1 MSWLV
6 KELEKVNQFLEGQA
20 KILSRESMGNLLDAQ
35 CKQFMQVMK
44 RAGTAVDI
52 ASAGELSQLIAQGP
66 WGNNQ
71 KEHLGGVLTEVVAG
85 VHGDSSNPSPRGRR
99 PSQTLK
105 GIACFLTPSDLE
117 TLKNPDALNAVK
129 IQTMVSRCYQLG
141 LHLPSETTVQHIV
154 ASGLDLGMQSK
165 SPEARFHLVR
175 EFKGQMK
182 QKVKHSDPPPV
193 FLTTFPAS
201 PDLLPEP
208 LFDAAYADEKPNKI
222 DQGIASAGVG
232 SHGVACRRTNTLVRG
247 SSSSGLDEQNGNQQ
261 TMLMNMC
268 MNMCMNMMGGCAG
281 GGGLENLQ
289 VFRDKRKQK
298 ALTNAQSA
306 PPPGESAVA
315 PLALEDGTCGPIS
328 KAPKTEMPVQSESEV
343 VSKDTQQAAQ
353 NSQVEGTAL
362 FDLGENNAKPTN
374 KNPKEVVK
382 ILQEAQDKKKAAKKE
397 TKGTSSTSMKR
408 PSCAPKKKS
417 NKPIKSESSV
427 PKGGSGSKTKYPN
440 PPKSGE
446 GTFHWKGGKV
456 HRSDRTGSWRVFI
469 KASDRCDRKILWR
482 GDEVSSFRK
491 ALQMIEDGNK

>member
-20 KILSRESMGNLLDAQ
+20 KILSRESMGNLLNAQ

-52 ASAGELSQLIAQGP
+52 ASAGELSKLIAQGP

-71 KEHLGGVLTEVVAG
+71 KEHLGGALTEVVAG
-85 VHGDSSNPSPRGRR
+85 VQPDSSNPSPRARR

-105 GIACFLTPSDLE
+105 GIACFLTQSDLE
-117 TLKNPDALNAVK
+117 TLKNPEALNAVK
-129 IQTMVSRCYQLG
+129 IQTMVSRCYLMG

-154 ASGLDLGMQSK
+154 ASGLDLGMESK
-165 SPEARFHLVR
+165 TPEARFHLVR
-175 EFKGQMK
+175 EFKGQLK

-232 SHGVACRRTNTLVRG
+232 SHGVACRRTHTLVRG
-247 SSSSGLDEQNGNQQ
+247 SSKSGLDEQNGNQ
-261 TMLMNMC
+261 LAMC
-268 MNMCMNMMGGCAG
+268 MNMCMNMMSMMGGGGAG

-298 ALTNAQSA
+298 ALTNALSA

-315 PLALEDGTCGPIS
+315 PLALEDGSCGPIS
-328 KAPKTEMPVQSESEV
+328 KAPKKEMPVESKSEV
-343 VSKDTQQAAQ
+343 VPKDTQQAAQ
-353 NSQVEGTAL
+353 NSQVEGAAL
-362 FDLGENNAKPTN
+362 FDLGENDVKPTN
-374 KNPKEVVK
+374 KNPKEVVQ

-417 NKPIKSESSV
+417 NKPIQSESSV

>member
-1 MSWLV
+1 M
-6 KELEKVNQFLEGQA
+6 
-20 KILSRESMGNLLDAQ
+20 
-35 CKQFMQVMK
+35 
-44 RAGTAVDI
+44 T
-52 ASAGELSQLIAQGP
+52 
-66 WGNNQ
+66 
-71 KEHLGGVLTEVVAG
+71 
-85 VHGDSSNPSPRGRR
+85 
-99 PSQTLK
+99 
-105 GIACFLTPSDLE
+105 DLE
-117 TLKNPDALNAVK
+117 TLKNPDAPNAVK

-175 EFKGQMK
+175 EFKGQLK

-247 SSSSGLDEQNGNQQ
+247 STSCGLDEQNGNQQ

-306 PPPGESAVA
+306 PPPQKSAVA
-315 PLALEDGTCGPIS
+315 PLALEDGSCGPIS

-362 FDLGENNAKPTN
+362 FGLGENDVKPTN

>member
-247 SSSSGLDEQNGNQQ
+247 SSSCGLDEQNGNQQ
-261 TMLMNMC
+261 AMLMNMC
-268 MNMCMNMMGGCAG
+268 MNMCMNMMGYSLSQNGC
-281 GGGLENLQ
+281 GLLRN
-289 VFRDKRKQK
+289 
-298 ALTNAQSA
+298 
-306 PPPGESAVA
+306 
-315 PLALEDGTCGPIS
+315 
-328 KAPKTEMPVQSESEV
+328 
-343 VSKDTQQAAQ
+343 
-353 NSQVEGTAL
+353 
-362 FDLGENNAKPTN
+362 
-374 KNPKEVVK
+374 
-382 ILQEAQDKKKAAKKE
+382 
-397 TKGTSSTSMKR
+397 
-408 PSCAPKKKS
+408 
-417 NKPIKSESSV
+417 
-427 PKGGSGSKTKYPN
+427 
-440 PPKSGE
+440 
-446 GTFHWKGGKV
+446 
-456 HRSDRTGSWRVFI
+456 
-469 KASDRCDRKILWR
+469 
-482 GDEVSSFRK
+482 
-491 ALQMIEDGNK
+491 